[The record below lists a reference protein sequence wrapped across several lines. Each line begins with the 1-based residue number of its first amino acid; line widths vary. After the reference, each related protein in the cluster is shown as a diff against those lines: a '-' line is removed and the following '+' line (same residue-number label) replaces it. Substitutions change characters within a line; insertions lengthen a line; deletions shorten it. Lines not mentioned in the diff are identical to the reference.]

1 MTFNEYII
9 NGEVVFDVNDNGLRP
24 LGEHGERVSLN
35 APTARC
41 LQLLLESHGKIVSR
55 EEFLDTVWKTRGV
68 VVSQNTFY
76 QNISLLRRSLSKAG
90 LSKDI
95 ISTVRQQGFVLTS
108 DSHIISSFKTEDVPA
123 EQEVDI
129 QVADDVVAPPD
140 NNHHIKERLIEG
152 EVKVQHHDKAQYIS
166 RLPRWILPLLV
177 AAIAANALS
186 IFWLVV
192 INE

>member
-108 DSHIISSFKTEDVPA
+108 DSHIISSFKTEDVPT
-123 EQEVDI
+123 EQEDDI